1 MSAQPQVPAPER
13 EGEADEVAASDADLV
28 LPGEALVAD
37 AARRSLEGKRRGLS
51 RLWPFLGPAFIA
63 SIAYIDPGNFATNI
77 ASGAQFGYLL
87 LWVVLAANLIGMVVQ
102 TQSAKLGIA
111 TGKNLPELCRQEF
124 PRKTSIGLWIQ
135 AELVAMATDI
145 AEVIGAALGLYLLFG
160 IPLFWAGL
168 IAGAGSFAILAMQQR
183 GVRKLEAVIVGFL
196 GIVIAAFVF
205 EVTQSN
211 PDPKGIA
218 EGLFIPGFSG
228 TESVLL
234 ATGILGATVMPHVV
248 YLHSALTQSR
258 VVGRSNAER
267 KQILRFER
275 IDVIIAMTL
284 AGLVNMSM
292 VIVAAGVEEAG
303 GLVDIDSIEGA
314 YEGLKMTVSDNAA
327 TIFGIA
333 LLASG
338 LASTSVGTMAGQ
350 VVMQGFIRRRI
361 PLTLRRLITLLPALV
376 VLAVGIDPTRALVV
390 SQVVLSFGIPFALIP
405 LLIIARR
412 REVMGALVNPAWLTA
427 IASVLAAMI
436 IALNLF
442 LLHQLFFG

>member
-1 MSAQPQVPAPER
+1 VPVDG
-13 EGEADEVAASDADLV
+13 GE
-28 LPGEALVAD
+28 
-37 AARRSLEGKRRGLS
+37 
-51 RLWPFLGPAFIA
+51 
-63 SIAYIDPGNFATNI
+63 
-77 ASGAQFGYLL
+77 LL
-87 LWVVLAANLIGMVVQ
+87 QG
-102 TQSAKLGIA
+102 
-111 TGKNLPELCRQEF
+111 
-124 PRKTSIGLWIQ
+124 
-135 AELVAMATDI
+135 
-145 AEVIGAALGLYLLFG
+145 
-160 IPLFWAGL
+160 
-168 IAGAGSFAILAMQQR
+168 
-183 GVRKLEAVIVGFL
+183 
-196 GIVIAAFVF
+196 
-205 EVTQSN
+205 
-211 PDPKGIA
+211 
-218 EGLFIPGFSG
+218 FIPTFSG
-228 TESVLL
+228 SDSVML
-234 ATGILGATVMPHVV
+234 AVGILGATVMPHVV

-292 VIVAAGVEEAG
+292 VIVAAGLFNAG

-361 PLTLRRLITLLPALV
+361 PLTLRRAITLAPALV
-376 VLAVGIDPTRALVV
+376 VLAIGVDPTRALVV

>member
-13 EGEADEVAASDADLV
+13 EGEPDEVAASDADLV

-292 VIVAAGVEEAG
+292 VIVAAGLFNAG

-361 PLTLRRLITLLPALV
+361 PLTLRRAITLAPALV
-376 VLAVGIDPTRALVV
+376 VLAIGVDPTRALVV

>member
-13 EGEADEVAASDADLV
+13 EGEPDEVAASDVDLV

-292 VIVAAGVEEAG
+292 VIVAAGLFNAG

-361 PLTLRRLITLLPALV
+361 PLTLRRAITLATALV
-376 VLAVGIDPTRALVV
+376 VLAIGVDPTRALVV